1 MKNIMNMSGSIVND
15 NRVIKGL
22 GEYVYEKYIIHTYEW
37 TCGDTEYDL
46 VYDNDGELYGIITDG
61 IHQDVLNDIVEK
73 PYNYDFPPT
82 LDDYM
87 EEYSENYD
95 ILWSIEANNEISPCK
110 LDNRQEKLST
120 EYRSR
125 LFDKNICSFIVEAP
139 LNKWIPVPTRFYRD
153 PVNKKSFTFY
163 IKIMEV

>member
-1 MKNIMNMSGSIVND
+1 MKNIINMNGSIVND
-15 NRVIKGL
+15 DRTIKGL
-22 GEYVYEKYIIHTYEW
+22 GEYVYGKYIIHTYEW
-37 TCGDTEYDL
+37 TCGDTEYNL
-46 VYDNDGELYGIITDG
+46 VYDNMGDLYGIVPDG
-61 IHQDVLNDIVEK
+61 IPQDVLDNIVEE

-87 EEYSENYD
+87 EECMKNYN

-110 LDNRQEKLST
+110 LDDRQEKLST
-120 EYRSR
+120 EYRNR
-125 LFDKNICSFIVEAP
+125 LFNNNICSFIVETA
-139 LNKWIPVPTRFYRD
+139 LNKWVAVPNRFYRD